1 MLWFICFILGV
12 SAMNEE
18 EQKQWICGVCGY
30 VHTGDTP
37 PEKCPRCGKSAE
49 VFKEKTE
56 SCDNCK

>member
-1 MLWFICFILGV
+1 
-12 SAMNEE
+12 MNEE
-18 EQKQWICGVCGY
+18 EQKQWICSVCSY